1 MVPRDKGA
9 SAPPACGASRDV
21 AGVSVLLA
29 VAHGS
34 RDPAS
39 QAGVRDLLA
48 RAATLRPGLRTA
60 DAYVDNASPS
70 IRRAL
75 ADLVADGVDDV
86 VVLPLLLTPA
96 SHSKTDVAASVQ
108 AARLAHPRT
117 RLRYGRPLGPHPVL
131 VDVLDRRLRE
141 AGARPDDPV
150 LLVAGGALDP
160 DANAQVAATARLL
173 WEGRSWPTVDIAFVS
188 TTGPTVPE
196 ALERLRRQGH
206 SRAALARYF
215 LGPGRLPRLVETQA
229 RTVAGLELV
238 VSAPLGASDGVARLL
253 LGRFDEALGG
263 DVRMNCDACL
273 YRVPLPGR
281 EAAVGAVQEP
291 HSHPEDT

>member
-1 MVPRDKGA
+1 VTA
-9 SAPPACGASRDV
+9 
-21 AGVSVLLA
+21 LLA

-39 QAGVRDLLA
+39 QEGVRALLRRA
-48 RAATLRPGLRTA
+48 RAQRPGLRTA
-60 DAYVDNASPS
+60 DAYVDNAAPS

-86 VVLPLLLTPA
+86 AVLPLLLTPA

-108 AARLAHPRT
+108 AGRLAHPRL

-141 AGARPDDPV
+141 AGAHPDDPV

-173 WEGRSWPTVDIAFVS
+173 WEGRSWPSVDIAFAS

-196 ALERLRRQGH
+196 ALERLRRLGA
-206 SRAALARYF
+206 SRVAVARYF
-215 LGPGRLPRLVETQA
+215 LGPGRLPRLVEQQA
-229 RTVAGLELV
+229 RSVDGLEVV
-238 VSAPLGASDGVARLL
+238 VSASLGVTDGVAGLL
-253 LGRFDEALGG
+253 LGRFDEALAG
-263 DVRMNCDACL
+263 DIRMNCDVCL
-273 YRVPLPGR
+273 YRTPLPGR
-281 EAAVGAVQEP
+281 ETAVGAPQEA
-291 HSHPEDT
+291 HSHPQDL